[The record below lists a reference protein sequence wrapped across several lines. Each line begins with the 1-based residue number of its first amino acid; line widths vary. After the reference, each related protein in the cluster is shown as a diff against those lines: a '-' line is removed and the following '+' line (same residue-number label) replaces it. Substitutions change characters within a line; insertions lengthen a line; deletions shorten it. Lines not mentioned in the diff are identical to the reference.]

1 MCDISTTQARRA
13 VSSQTMKYQVQERLF
28 HQLLHLHI
36 DFSIED
42 ENGNRP
48 YSIDGAAGKLRQA
61 LELKDAS
68 GNVRTIIGQNMISFG
83 NTMHIE
89 DASGHAIAKVRPAFF
104 SPIKHRYE
112 IDLADGSR
120 LEAVGDFMDRDWE
133 LRASDER
140 VIGRISRQWA
150 WKGEA
155 YGVEVLPGGDD
166 ALVISI
172 AICMDH
178 IYDEQAAER
187 QMNQM
192 NQMNQGGPGLTF
204 NL

>member
-1 MCDISTTQARRA
+1 
-13 VSSQTMKYQVQERLF
+13 MKYLVQERLF
-28 HQLLHLHI
+28 HLLHAE
-36 DFSIED
+36 FSIED
-42 ENGNRP
+42 EIGNSA
-48 YSIDGAAGKLRQA
+48 YTVDTTVLKLRQA

-68 GNVRTIIGQNMISFG
+68 GNVLTVIPQKWISFG

-89 DASGHAIAKVRPAFF
+89 DASGLGIAKVRPAFF

-112 IDLADGSR
+112 IDLANGSH
-120 LEAVGDFMDRDWE
+120 LEAVGDFMDRDWQ
-133 LRASDER
+133 LTGTDGG

-150 WKGEA
+150 WKGDA
-155 YGVEVLPGGDD
+155 YGVEVLPGGND

-178 IYDEQAAER
+178 IYDEQAEQR
-187 QMNQM
+187 QANQM
-192 NQMNQGGPGLTF
+192 NQMHQGSSGLTF

>member
-1 MCDISTTQARRA
+1 M
-13 VSSQTMKYQVQERLF
+13 
-28 HQLLHLHI
+28 HL

-48 YSIDGAAGKLRQA
+48 YSIDGTVAKLRQA
-61 LELKDAS
+61 LELRDAA
-68 GNVRTIIGQNMISFG
+68 GQVLTVIGQKMISFG
-83 NTMHIE
+83 NAMQID
-89 DASGHAIAKVRPAFF
+89 DAGGHVIAKVRPAFF
-104 SPIKHRYE
+104 SPLKHRYE

-120 LEAVGDFMDRDWE
+120 LEAVGNFMDRDWE
-133 LRASDER
+133 LNDSDRR
-140 VIGRISRQWA
+140 VIARISRQWA
-150 WKGEA
+150 WKGDA
-155 YGVEVLPGGDD
+155 YGVEVLPGGQD

-178 IYDEQAAER
+178 IYDEQAEQR

-192 NQMNQGGPGLTF
+192 NQMNQGGGGLTI

>member
-1 MCDISTTQARRA
+1 
-13 VSSQTMKYQVQERLF
+13 MKYLVQERLF
-28 HQLLHLHI
+28 HLRA

-42 ENGNRP
+42 ENGNQT
-48 YSIDGAAGKLRQA
+48 YFIDREVVKLREA

-68 GNVRTIIGQNMISFG
+68 GSVLTVIRQKMISFG
-83 NTMHIE
+83 NAMQIE
-89 DASGHAIAKVRPAFF
+89 GPSGQVIAKVRPAFI

-112 IDLADGSR
+112 IDLAEGSR
-120 LEAVGDFMDRDWE
+120 LEAVGDFFARDWE
-133 LRASDER
+133 LSGSDGR
-140 VIGRISRQWA
+140 VVGRVSRQWA
-150 WKGEA
+150 WKGDA
-155 YGVEVLPGGDD
+155 YGVEVLPGGND

-178 IYDEQAAER
+178 IYDEQAAAR

-192 NQMNQGGPGLTF
+192 NQGMQGPGLTI